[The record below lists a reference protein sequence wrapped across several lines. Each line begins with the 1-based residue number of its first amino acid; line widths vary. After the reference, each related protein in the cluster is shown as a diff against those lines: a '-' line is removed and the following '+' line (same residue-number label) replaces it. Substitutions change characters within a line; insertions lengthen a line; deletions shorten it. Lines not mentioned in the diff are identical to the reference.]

1 MQGEREAT
9 RPLRLANRRHQG
21 MAGYVTDSDVQYWRH
36 AKPKHPLR
44 YDPPRIGDYI
54 KAAFFI
60 VATLFTAWL
69 WMNAIDL
76 LIPSYWW

>member
-1 MQGEREAT
+1 MREIEGT
-9 RPLRLANRRHQG
+9 RPLRLANRKDMG

-44 YDPPRIGDYI
+44 YDPPRLIDYI